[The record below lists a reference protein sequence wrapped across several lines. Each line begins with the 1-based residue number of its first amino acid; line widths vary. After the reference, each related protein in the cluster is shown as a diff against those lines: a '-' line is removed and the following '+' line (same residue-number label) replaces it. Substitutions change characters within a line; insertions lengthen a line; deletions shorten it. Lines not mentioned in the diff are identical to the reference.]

1 MKGLDRGDIA
11 PNKLDV
17 HIHFHKEQSDA
28 KGGEIF
34 FINSH
39 IRVVFNPL
47 KAVSLRIRFTDLY
60 IQSLNIIEHL
70 FSARCYTGVLD
81 I

>member
-11 PNKLDV
+11 PKKQDV
-17 HIHFHKEQSDA
+17 HIHFYKEQSDA
-28 KGGEIF
+28 KGGETF
-34 FINSH
+34 FINPH

-60 IQSLNIIEHL
+60 IHSLNIIEHL
-70 FSARCYTGVLD
+70 FSARCYTGVLA